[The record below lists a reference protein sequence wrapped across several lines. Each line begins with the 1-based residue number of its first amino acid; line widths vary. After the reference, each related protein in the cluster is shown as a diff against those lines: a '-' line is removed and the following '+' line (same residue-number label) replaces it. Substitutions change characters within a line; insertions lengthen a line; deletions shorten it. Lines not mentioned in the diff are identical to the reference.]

1 MSWLKTFS
9 LLIILTAL
17 LVMAGALLFGMWGAI
32 IFFVIAAVM
41 NIFSFWFSG
50 NIALRMAH
58 ATEVS
63 EENEPRLHFMVA
75 EVARLADMPKPKV
88 FVIDNDSPNAFATG
102 RNPKNAVVA
111 VTTGIRR
118 LLNEEELRG
127 VIAHEMAHIKNRDML
142 IMTMVAILAGAISM
156 MAWIAQFGLIFGGMR
171 GGRGSLPGLIV
182 TLLIIILVP
191 IAAAVIRFA
200 ISRTREFAADATGAR
215 ILNNPLPLA
224 NALEKLESGVRMRA
238 MPASKTTEAMSHMYI
253 VNPLGARSQ
262 HASEVDGRFVGMF
275 STHPKVEDRVRR
287 LREMV
292 LY

>member
-102 RNPKNAVVA
+102 RNP
-111 VTTGIRR
+111 
-118 LLNEEELRG
+118 
-127 VIAHEMAHIKNRDML
+127 
-142 IMTMVAILAGAISM
+142 
-156 MAWIAQFGLIFGGMR
+156 
-171 GGRGSLPGLIV
+171 
-182 TLLIIILVP
+182 
-191 IAAAVIRFA
+191 
-200 ISRTREFAADATGAR
+200 RT
-215 ILNNPLPLA
+215 PSWP
-224 NALEKLESGVRMRA
+224 SP
-238 MPASKTTEAMSHMYI
+238 PASAASSTR
-253 VNPLGARSQ
+253 RSS
-262 HASEVDGRFVGMF
+262 AA
-275 STHPKVEDRVRR
+275 
-287 LREMV
+287 
-292 LY
+292 